1 MMKPGNLL
9 MVAFLA
15 PALFCHAQDK
25 PASGQSAAQN
35 LAAPSAPASAKPV
48 AQITAAPA
56 APELAKPAA
65 PAAADNT
72 YVIGAADVITV
83 TVFKEPTLSGSLLVR
98 PDGMISVPL
107 LGDVKASGKTP
118 LQLADEIAA
127 ALKKYVNDPNV
138 SIVLSQSNS
147 KIIYML
153 GEVSKPGPISMT
165 PGMTVL
171 QAIATTGGL
180 TQFASTKKIYIL
192 RQQDGRQ
199 QKIPVRYKQALQ
211 GDAALNLPLNPG
223 DTIVVP

>member
-1 MMKPGNLL
+1 MKPGSLL

-15 PALFCHAQDK
+15 PALFCHAQDQ
-25 PASGQSAAQN
+25 PAAGQPAAPST
-35 LAAPSAPASAKPV
+35 AAPSALDS
-48 AQITAAPA
+48 T
-56 APELAKPAA
+56 KPAA
-65 PAAADNT
+65 PGAAAQAPAGNS
-72 YVIGAADVITV
+72 YVIGASDVITV

-118 LQLADEIAA
+118 LQLADEIAV
-127 ALKKYVNDPNV
+127 ALKKYVQDPNV

-147 KIIYML
+147 KIIYL
-153 GEVSKPGPISMT
+153 IGEVGKPGPIGMT
-165 PGMTVL
+165 PGMTML

-180 TQFASTKKIYIL
+180 TEFANAKKIYIL
-192 RQQDGRQ
+192 RTVDGRQ

-211 GDAALNLPLNPG
+211 GDAALNLTLNPG

>member
-1 MMKPGNLL
+1 MKPENLL

-15 PALFCHAQDK
+15 PALFCYAQDK
-25 PASGQSAAQN
+25 PATGQPAAQN
-35 LAAPSAPASAKPV
+35 LSAPSAPA
-48 AQITAAPA
+48 AADSSR
-56 APELAKPAA
+56 LAT

-107 LGDVKASGKTP
+107 LGDVKAAGKTP

-127 ALKKYVNDPNV
+127 ELKKYVNDPNV

-147 KIIYML
+147 KIVYLM
-153 GEVSKPGPISMT
+153 GEVGKAGPISMT

-171 QAIATTGGL
+171 QAIATAGGL
-180 TQFASTKKIYIL
+180 TQFASAKKIYIL

-211 GDAALNLPLNPG
+211 GDSALNLTLNSG